1 MIRLMHTGDLHP
13 NAKATFAGK
22 TVVDP
27 GTGKNQALTD
37 LRQSLD
43 YLYQVATAQDSR
55 CDAALLSGDVFDTV
69 APTMDEVQVVL
80 EWVARLSDQMPVVIA
95 SGNHDISTSGNMATA
110 LEPLKYMGSHVHVF
124 ERPGSLLLNLR
135 GQYIRVCCL
144 PYPTKGLLLANEA
157 HKDKSPEEVT
167 ALINHGL
174 AAILRAFTLEI
185 EPGVPSVLLAHG
197 SVSNAKVNDQPRS
210 LAHDIL
216 IPLQECAAWEY
227 VALGHIHQGQQV
239 APNAWYSGSLMRNGF
254 GEEHEPKGFNV
265 VEIEAGQDPRVT
277 FVENPHARLFKTIT
291 LVDRRGDAV
300 EGPFSLGELAWQH
313 VSPEHVYR
321 IKDCVSP
328 DTYEQHTAL
337 IEQWTADHPL
347 TQLDIEIVQEDRA
360 RDAGMAQCLTMEEAL
375 TRALAGHVDETD
387 QAVILGKHRRLV
399 EELAA

>member
-1 MIRLMHTGDLHP
+1 MIRLAHTGDLHP
-13 NAKATFAGK
+13 NANATFAGK
-22 TVVDP
+22 LVIDQQ
-27 GTGKNQALTD
+27 TGKNQALTD
-37 LRQSLD
+37 LRNSLAF
-43 YLYQVATAQDSR
+43 VRETATAGETR
-55 CDAALLSGDVFDTV
+55 CDALLIGGDVFDSV
-69 APTMDEVQVVL
+69 KPTMDEVQVIL
-80 EWVARLSDQMPVVIA
+80 EWVELMADSMPVAIIA
-95 SGNHDISTSGNMATA
+95 GNHDMGLSGNMATA
-110 LEPLKYMGSHVHVF
+110 LEPLKHRDNIFLM
-124 ERPGSLLLNLR
+124 ERPESLLLKLN
-135 GQYIRVCCL
+135 GQYVRICGL
-144 PYPTKGLLLANEA
+144 PYPQKGRLLAMEQ
-157 HKDKSPEEVT
+157 HKDKSPEEIL
-167 ALINHGL
+167 ALINQGL
-174 AAILRAFTLEI
+174 AAILRGFTLEI
-185 EPGVPSVLLAHG
+185 EPGIPTVLLAHG
-197 SVSNAKVNDQPRS
+197 SVGNAKVGVQPRS
-210 LAHDIL
+210 LSQDIL
-216 IPLQECAAWEY
+216 IPLSECAAFEY
-227 VALGHIHQGQQV
+227 VALNHVHAHQQI
-239 APNAWYSGSLMRNGF
+239 ASNAWYSGSLMRNGF

-321 IKDCVSP
+321 IKDCVPP